1 MFAVAGLVFY
11 LIARLALRTPSRAD
25 LRLDQIRPESSVDA
39 ARAKPAFGNWTQALA
54 SQIPES
60 EKEHRDF
67 ELLLRQAGMYAPE
80 TSQTIYAWRF
90 VLLVAPLLIASVCA
104 ILADARYS
112 LYIMLTGLAM
122 AVILAIIPRLYVYFR
137 RRRRMQRIRQALPD
151 ALDMLSMCVSGG
163 LELGESL
170 DQVARRLTA
179 YPECAHELLLLKR
192 HAELGSL
199 SRALADFAKR
209 VDLPET
215 DQLAAL
221 LLRGSHLGTELVG
234 SLALQ
239 AEHLRVARRQS
250 AAIQANKT
258 PVKMIFPIM
267 FCFAPAALILLTA
280 PAIMQLRDFLTGR
293 TSQDIFRH
301 DMAAVSAQE
310 PAEAGFGTQYIIGEV
325 QKLDQSRVNTADTTK
340 HP

>member
-67 ELLLRQAGMYAPE
+67 ELLLRQAGMYA
-80 TSQTIYAWRF
+80 AGDLANDLCVAFR
-90 VLLVAPLLIASVCA
+90 LAGAPLLIASVCA

-163 LELGESL
+163 
-170 DQVARRLTA
+170 ARIGRKPGPGRKAPDRLSGVR
-179 YPECAHELLLLKR
+179 P
-192 HAELGSL
+192 
-199 SRALADFAKR
+199 
-209 VDLPET
+209 
-215 DQLAAL
+215 
-221 LLRGSHLGTELVG
+221 
-234 SLALQ
+234 
-239 AEHLRVARRQS
+239 
-250 AAIQANKT
+250 
-258 PVKMIFPIM
+258 
-267 FCFAPAALILLTA
+267 
-280 PAIMQLRDFLTGR
+280 
-293 TSQDIFRH
+293 
-301 DMAAVSAQE
+301 
-310 PAEAGFGTQYIIGEV
+310 
-325 QKLDQSRVNTADTTK
+325 
-340 HP
+340 